1 MVQPIP
7 GEQPRNGDEPI
18 VDVQEVV
25 KRFTVGDTEVTI
37 LKGISFKVYPG
48 EFVIIVGPSGNGKST
63 LLNMCTGIDF
73 PNGGQV
79 MVTGKDIH
87 QMNANAQSLWRGK
100 HVGIIFQFF
109 QMMPSLTLFNNVML
123 PMELAGKYGG
133 KERKE
138 RAEHLLEMVG
148 LEDQM
153 HKLPGMVSGG
163 QQQRAAIARAIAND
177 PPLLIADEP
186 TGNLDP
192 KSAQLVF
199 DIFKKLVEE
208 GKTIM
213 MVTHDKELAARVS
226 RQIEIVNGRIS
237 KDEYRQRRDWA
248 GS

>member
-1 MVQPIP
+1 MAVQ
-7 GEQPRNGDEPI
+7 NGKQPI
-18 VDVQEVV
+18 VDVQQVI
-25 KRFTVGDTEVTI
+25 KKFMMGNTEITI

-63 LLNMCTGIDF
+63 LLNMCTGIDY
-73 PNGGQV
+73 PNDGKV
-79 MVTGKDIH
+79 LVTGEEIH
-87 QMNANAQSLWRGK
+87 EMNANDQSLWRGVN
-100 HVGIIFQFF
+100 VGIVFQFF
-109 QMMPSLTLFNNVML
+109 QMMPTLTLFNNVML
-123 PMELAGKYGG
+123 PMELAGKYSR

-148 LEDQM
+148 LQEQM

-163 QQQRAAIARAIAND
+163 QQQRAAISRAIAND

-192 KSAQLVF
+192 TSAQLVF
-199 DIFKKLVEE
+199 DTFKKLVEE

-213 MVTHDKELAARVS
+213 MVTHDKELAAQVS
-226 RQIEIVNGRIS
+226 RQIEIVNGKIT
-237 KDEYRQRRDWA
+237 KDENRQRRDWA